1 MPPRSKGTTHMPGR
15 IAVALLCLSLVAAP
29 AQSAEPL
36 VVTTPMPSPEWALLQ
51 QQLLK
56 ANTAAC
62 VEFYDRYFDD
72 RGWLECVER
81 WGGDDGPDDAIENLK
96 DWPILHALGVPDVI
110 LERYKRAWEGHL
122 RQYTLARTRDVPMAR
137 DGMYYKEFPVS
148 FDWLHNGEGLCVFNL
163 QGLSD
168 PLDPRFRQRVKRF
181 AGFYLNDDP
190 QAPNYDPRRKLIRS
204 FFNGSRGPTLRP
216 ATALDWAGDPIE
228 IEGRFKPRHGERT
241 YAEMLAHFQDYTDI
255 VGDHPQN
262 LQSTNLAMN
271 AFMLDNEPR
280 YRDWVLEYVDAWRE
294 RMIANGNIIPTK
306 VDLEGKIGG
315 TEGKWWGGVYGWGF
329 TVIDPVTQK
338 PVHRNR
344 HHAGF
349 QGFMNAYLLTGADAW
364 LAPWREQFKVVN
376 GHARMIDGVAHYPH
390 MHGKDGWYEFRREKY
405 SQNAL
410 ALWWLSQ
417 KPEDR
422 AAIGAEPWID
432 WLDGKSPEWPVASLR
447 ADLDRVRRQLL
458 AIRADASTPDTRLAD
473 DSMGLNPASIES
485 LIHQQLGGL
494 PPRNTG
500 ALLFCR
506 LRYFDPMR
514 RRAGLP
520 EGVSALIDQMSSTNT
535 RVTLV
540 NTDVT
545 TPQTLVIQAGGHA
558 ESEFIWLFLAGETR
572 KLEGT
577 SLTIRLDPGCGATL
591 MLGMNR
597 FSRPPTLRFPIDY

>member
-1 MPPRSKGTTHMPGR
+1 MPGR
-15 IAVALLCLSLVAAP
+15 IAVLCVALFSVP
-29 AQSAEPL
+29 AGAAEP
-36 VVTTPMPSPEWALLQ
+36 VVIRTPLSPPEWALLQ

-62 VEFYDRYFDD
+62 LEFYDRYFDD

-96 DWPILHALGVPDVI
+96 DWPILHALGAPDVI
-110 LERYKRAWEGHL
+110 LERSRRAWEGHL
-122 RQYTLARTRDVPMAR
+122 RQYTLAKTRDVPMAR

-168 PLDPRFRQRVKRF
+168 PDEARFRQRVKRF

-190 QAPNYDPRRKLIRS
+190 QAPNYDARHKLIRS

-228 IEGRFKPRHGERT
+228 IEGRFKPRHGERNYT
-241 YAEMLAHFQDYTDI
+241 EMLAHFKDYTDI

-271 AFMLDNEPR
+271 AFLLDGEPR
-280 YRDWVLEYVDAWRE
+280 YRDWVLEYVGAWRE
-294 RMIANGNIIPTK
+294 RMIANGNVIPTK
-306 VDLEGKIGG
+306 VDLEGRIGG
-315 TEGKWWGGVYGWGF
+315 AEGKWWGGVYGWGF

-349 QGFMNAYLLTGADAW
+349 QGFMNAYLLTGDDAW
-364 LAPWREQFKVVN
+364 LAPWREQFQVVN
-376 GHARMIDGVAHYPH
+376 DQQRMSDGVAHYPH

-410 ALWWLSQ
+410 ELWWLSQ
-417 KPEDR
+417 KAEDR
-422 AAIGAEPWID
+422 TAVPELPWVE
-432 WLDGKSPEWPVASLR
+432 WLERKAPEWPVTSLR
-447 ADLDRVRRQLL
+447 ADLDRVRRQVQ
-458 AIRADASTPDTRLAD
+458 AIRDDASTPDTRLAD
-473 DSMGLNPASIES
+473 DSMGLNPASIGS
-485 LIHQQLGGL
+485 LIQQQLGGL
-494 PPRNTG
+494 PPGNTG

-506 LRYFDPMR
+506 LRYFDPLH

-520 EGVSALIDQMSSTNT
+520 EGVSALIEQMSATET

-545 TPQTLVIQAGGHA
+545 AAKTFAIQAGGYA
-558 ESEFIWLFLAGETR
+558 ENAFTSVSVDGEAR
-572 KLEGT
+572 KIQGSSVSVRLE
-577 SLTIRLDPGCGATL
+577 PGCGATL
-591 MLGMNR
+591 TLAMKR
-597 FSRPPTLRFPIDY
+597 FSRLPTLRFPE

>member
-1 MPPRSKGTTHMPGR
+1 MPGR

-72 RGWLECVER
+72 QGWLECVER

-96 DWPILHALGVPDVI
+96 DWPILHALGAPDVI

-148 FDWLHNGEGLCVFNL
+148 FDWLHNGEGLCAFNL

-168 PLDPRFRQRVKRF
+168 PDDARFRQRVKRF

-228 IEGRFKPRHGERT
+228 IEGRFKPKHGERT

-280 YRDWVLEYVDAWRE
+280 YRDWVVEYVDAWRE

-364 LAPWREQFKVVN
+364 LAPWREQFEVVN

-417 KPEDR
+417 RPEDR
-422 AAIGAEPWID
+422 AAIGADPWID

-458 AIRADASTPDTRLAD
+458 TIRADASTPDTRLAD

-494 PPRNTG
+494 PPGNTG

-506 LRYFDPMR
+506 LRYFDPVK

-520 EGVSALIDQMSSTNT
+520 AGVSALIERMTASET
-535 RVTLV
+535 VLTLV
-540 NTDVT
+540 NVDVT
-545 TPQTLVIQAGGHA
+545 EPRTLTVQAGGYA
-558 ESEFIWLFLAGETR
+558 ENEFTR
-572 KLEGT
+572 VLTDGKRRMLDG
-577 SLTIRLDPGCGATL
+577 SAVTIRLEPGCGTTFT
-591 MLGMNR
+591 LGMKR
-597 FSRPPTLRFPIDY
+597 FSHPPTLRFPE